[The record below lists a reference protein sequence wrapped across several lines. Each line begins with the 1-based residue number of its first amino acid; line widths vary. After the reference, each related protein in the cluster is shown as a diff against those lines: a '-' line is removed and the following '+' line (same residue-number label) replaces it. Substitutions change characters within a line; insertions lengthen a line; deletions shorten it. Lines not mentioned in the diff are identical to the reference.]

1 MLRKFFILFLIFF
14 ALLFC
19 GCDSGPKISPL
30 DQSSVV
36 LAFGDSLTYGTG
48 APKGQAYPDVLGD
61 FLGINVINA
70 GVPGETTQGG
80 VKRLPRML
88 AEHNPTLVI
97 LCEGGNDFLR
107 RQNQDNTTRNLKEM
121 IEMIRAS
128 GAELILVGVPKLGF
142 GLAVPEFYK
151 TLADE
156 YKIPYEGEILVDL
169 LGDRDM
175 KSDEIHPNATG
186 YRLMAEAISE
196 TINKAQK

>member
-19 GCDSGPKISPL
+19 GCDSGPKITPL
-30 DQSSVV
+30 DQYSVV

-48 APKGQAYPDVLGD
+48 APGGQSYPDVLGD

-107 RQNQDNTTRNLKEM
+107 RQNQDNTIRNLKEM

-128 GAELILVGVPKLGF
+128 GAELVLVGVPKLGF
-142 GLAVPEFYK
+142 GLSVPEFYK
-151 TLADE
+151 TLANE
-156 YKIPYEGEILVDL
+156 YKIPYESEILVDL

-186 YRLMAEAISE
+186 YRLMAEAIHE